1 MKIAEEIESKAAQPI
16 QVQNYILFYKSD
28 NDLIFKKNKKKLSK
42 RGFLKQFNFKMV
54 KYSSTNQKNLLA
66 LLAKT
71 LIEIKRNP
79 KGTPFEGIG
88 VLFDTNIMTHDITFL
103 PYRPLENYDILCLES
118 KVKGYIEGSLPS
130 QNDPKSIYWN
140 KINLIDSG
148 NFVINTTAIQ
158 TVINYALKSKD
169 KLEFFENLNN
179 LDIYSLTQYQF
190 SERVSDYV
198 HNAETTT
205 INNKLSLS
213 DKKEHMNKINKEY
226 YDKLSTLTLNKN
238 VSMTLP
244 NVKNTARLNPN
255 SLPKLTLICPLT
267 NVDLTYHTLLTF
279 LYLDYPG
286 YLMEFIIIDSLDS
299 QKKIKLPNDER
310 IRFISLAPKD
320 SAQFDQETFSS
331 KVTLGQQL
339 NIAAKHAS
347 NDIIV
352 HFLDTHNYNPNT
364 FRQTIVKFMSC
375 GNNCM
380 ISNKTGI
387 YTGKNTNSLEL
398 DVPDIGNM
406 IYFTSFWKI
415 NAFEESIT
423 TSYLGIIYKFI
434 NNRIDLVT
442 FIPFVLWS
450 FMFKENHDQLK
461 SLNKVVKE
469 LPFNLSNLIDS
480 KLKES
485 FNLL

>member
-1 MKIAEEIESKAAQPI
+1 MKIEQEIKPAQPI

-28 NDLIFKKNKKKLSK
+28 NDPIFKKNKKKLSK

-54 KYSSTNQKNLLA
+54 KYTEKNVLA

-88 VLFDTNIMTHDITFL
+88 ILFDTNIMTHDITFL
-103 PYRPLENYDILCLES
+103 PYRPIENYDILCLES
-118 KVKGYIEGSLPS
+118 KVKRYIEGSLPS
-130 QNDPKSIYWN
+130 QDDPKSIYWN

-190 SERVSDYV
+190 SERESDYV

-226 YDKLSTLTLNKN
+226 YDKLSTLTLNSI
-238 VSMTLP
+238 VSTTLP
-244 NVKNTARLNPN
+244 NVKNLSPS

-267 NVDLTYHTLLTF
+267 DVDLTYHALLTF

-320 SAQFDQETFSS
+320 SAQFDQTTFSS

-398 DVPDIGNM
+398 DTPDLGNM

-434 NNRIDLVT
+434 NNRINLVT

-450 FMFKENHDQLK
+450 FMFKECDQLN
-461 SLNKVVKE
+461 SLKVSKE